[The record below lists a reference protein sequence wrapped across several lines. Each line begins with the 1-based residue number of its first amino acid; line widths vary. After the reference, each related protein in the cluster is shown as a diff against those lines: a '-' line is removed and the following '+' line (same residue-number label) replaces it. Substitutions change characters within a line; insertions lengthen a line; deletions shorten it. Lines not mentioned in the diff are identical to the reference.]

1 MESFERQ
8 RINPDKKKE
17 VLLARWWGKIVP
29 EVFRMGG
36 QLRQSPRLLGLAM
49 LVGVVAGLG
58 GIAFYLATRI
68 VEHYV
73 LGVVAGYWP
82 EPHPGGEGGLS
93 WLTGPHT
100 QLQLPWLIAIPTIGG
115 ILSGVLV
122 FWLAPEAKGHGT
134 DAAIAAYHM
143 KGGEIRARVPVVK
156 MVASTITLG
165 TGGSGGREGP
175 IAQIGAGFGSGL
187 ARMLRLR
194 PAERRI
200 LMAAGMGAGIGA
212 VFRAPLAGTLFAAE
226 VLYRSPEFEP
236 EVIIPAGI
244 ASVVSYCT
252 FSSVLGWRPLFTIPE
267 LSFSNPWQLGPYLI
281 LALWM
286 AGLAAVYVRIFYGCE
301 RFFDSLQLPR
311 VLRPALGGLL
321 TGLVAVGL
329 FQIASF
335 FGSERPDQ
343 ILAVLGFGYSAVQ
356 DALLH
361 DGGVSALMLL
371 AIALGKIL
379 TTSLTIGSGGSGGVF
394 GPSMVIG
401 GCAGGA
407 LGMWFHQLWPDL
419 VHHPASFVVVGM
431 AGFFSAAAKTP
442 FSTLIIVSEMTGG
455 YKLLLPALWV
465 CTISYVLSGRKSL
478 YASQVEN
485 RARSPAHQGE
495 LLQEILAEVQV
506 GSCFRP
512 GRRPIVLQPQDSLE
526 SILAHVHHKPT
537 PVLPVLDSEE
547 RLLGVVALE
556 EVVLAA
562 QTPALRPLVV
572 AEDLMRT
579 DLVPLTPED
588 TLDVALERL
597 VASDLGAL
605 PVVENHQSRRFLGL
619 IHRSEVIRA
628 YLQRLPRWSPTG
640 G

>member
-1 MESFERQ
+1 MESSSKRT
-8 RINPDKKKE
+8 DKTPMRLLNQGWATWVPQ
-17 VLLARWWGKIVP
+17 VLGIGDR
-29 EVFRMGG
+29 F
-36 QLRQSPRLLGLAM
+36 RQSARLLGLAI

-68 VEHYV
+68 MEHYA

-82 EPHPGGEGGLS
+82 EPRPGGEGGLS
-93 WLTGPHT
+93 WLGGPRT
-100 QLQLPWLIAIPTIGG
+100 SLQLSWLVLVPTFGG
-115 ILSGVLV
+115 LVSGALV

-134 DAAIAAYHM
+134 DAAIAAYHTR
-143 KGGEIRARVPVVK
+143 GGEIRPRVPLVK
-156 MVASTITLG
+156 MATSTITLG

-175 IAQIGAGFGSGL
+175 IAQIGAGFGSAL
-187 ARMLRLR
+187 AQILRLR
-194 PAERRI
+194 VAERRI

-252 FSSVLGWRPLFTIPE
+252 FSSLLGWQPLFTIPE
-267 LSFSNPWQLGPYLI
+267 LSFSNPWQLGPYLL
-281 LALWM
+281 LAFFM
-286 AGLAAVYVRIFYGCE
+286 AGLARVYVHTFYGCE
-301 RFFDSLQLPR
+301 RLFDSTRIPR
-311 VLRPALGGLL
+311 GIRPAIGAFL
-321 TGLVAVGL
+321 TGLLAVGL
-329 FQIASF
+329 FRMASGL
-335 FGSERPDQ
+335 GSARPEQ

-356 DALLH
+356 EALLH
-361 DGGVSALMLL
+361 DGGSSALMLL
-371 AIALGKIL
+371 GIALGKIL
-379 TTSLTIGSGGSGGVF
+379 ATSLTIGSGGSGGVF

-407 LGMWFHQLWPDL
+407 MGIWFHQLWPEL

-455 YKLLLPALWV
+455 YRLLLPALWV
-465 CTISYVLSGRKSL
+465 CTIAYVLSGRKSL

-485 RARSPAHQGE
+485 RACSPAHQGN
-495 LLQEILAEVQV
+495 LLQEILAGVTV
-506 GSCFRP
+506 GSCFRH
-512 GRRPIVLQPQDSLE
+512 GRRPVVLRPQDTLDT
-526 SILAHVHHKPT
+526 ILRHVHHKPV
-537 PVLPVLDSEE
+537 PVLPVVVPEE
-547 RLLGVVALE
+547 RLLGVVSLE

-562 QTPALRPLVV
+562 QTPALRPLLV

-579 DLVPLTPED
+579 DILPLVPED

-597 VASDLGAL
+597 VASDVGAL
-605 PVVENHQSRRFLGL
+605 PVVENLQDRRFLGL
-619 IHRSEVIRA
+619 LHRREIIRA
-628 YLQRLPRWSPTG
+628 YLQRLPRWAATPD
-640 G
+640 